1 MKTFLSLQLAEIE
14 MSSIDLKVE
23 LKTPV
28 TIELTFIAR
37 FTHCPRVIIPDHIV
51 TFLGW
56 ESLMR

>member
-14 MSSIDLKVE
+14 ISSIDLKVE

-37 FTHCPRVIIPDHIV
+37 FTHCPRVIIPDCIV
-51 TFLGW
+51 TFLV
-56 ESLMR
+56 